1 MSLKAKMSFQLSE
14 WGFVLLIQQ
23 LVMNEK
29 ALWKA
34 KAEAREVELRQV
46 FKKFFGQ
53 CSGLKFGLP
62 LAWGGISKEA
72 GSPLARPLGCCQLIR
87 GSEQGLRL
95 G

>member
-1 MSLKAKMSFQLSE
+1 MKKHCGKQKAD
-14 WGFVLLIQQ
+14 
-23 LVMNEK
+23 
-29 ALWKA
+29 
-34 KAEAREVELRQV
+34 AREVELRQV

-72 GSPLARPLGCCQLIR
+72 GSPLARPVGCCQLVR